1 MHSPGVALLAYCV
14 YAWRFVYFQAEVE
27 LCSLTSQFEDF
38 VLQFLDR
45 FVLIPITSVLQE
57 GYKI

>member
-1 MHSPGVALLAYCV
+1 MHSLGVAFLVYCV
-14 YAWRFVYFQAEVE
+14 YAYFVYFQAEVE

-45 FVLIPITSVLQE
+45 FVLIPFTSE
-57 GYKI
+57 KRYKI